1 MSIYKISTNGIQ
13 IYCTIN
19 DHELCLV
26 FVNKR
31 DQYIFMWRIPAPF
44 FQSCYHDEVP
54 RTRIHIQIACA
65 DLVINIIKNGF
76 QIIDTLLYR
85 EEKTRQFKKKT
96 HKKSVFKLFNISECY
111 FRWLPISIVQPFLAL
126 CLLLGNA
133 SRYFSSVFARTL

>member
-1 MSIYKISTNGIQ
+1 MEYR
-13 IYCTIN
+13 YCTIN

-31 DQYIFMWRIPAPF
+31 DQYIFMWRIPAPMLPRLSTTD
-44 FQSCYHDEVP
+44 QDTHTNSMRRSCHQHHKK
-54 RTRIHIQIACA
+54 RISDPLIPSFIVKRKHTAV
-65 DLVINIIKNGF
+65 L
-76 QIIDTLLYR
+76 
-85 EEKTRQFKKKT
+85 KKT

-126 CLLLGNA
+126 CLFQGNA